1 MNGSG
6 RPVLGNTPVA
16 TAILVKDWNPTRAAI
31 PVQNSLPAMSLA
43 LDAILRH
50 SKTNRRNSSS
60 QRDQKDYG
68 NAADKAQFFAD
79 DGKDK
84 VCMLF

>member
-1 MNGSG
+1 MNGVEG
-6 RPVLGNTPVA
+6 PVLGNTPVA

-50 SKTNRRNSSS
+50 SKTNRRNSSRTIIQPIKPS
-60 QRDQKDYG
+60 SSPM
-68 NAADKAQFFAD
+68 

>member
-50 SKTNRRNSSS
+50 SKTK
-60 QRDQKDYG
+60 QEEQQQDDHT
-68 NAADKAQFFAD
+68 ADKAQFFAD